1 MHVRNAHKEQYKA
14 MEDDDTKTVENASEA
29 HEIPDLDETSNKTMD
44 TSEAIDSSTA
54 QVEQDPMV
62 PSTPNEAKKRGQVSK
77 LNEYLDNS
85 TCLLCKKTYK
95 NRKTAMDHLRRT
107 HDIYSS
113 DLKEKV
119 SGDDDQV
126 QDQLHESLILD
137 EASNDQTQDNLE
149 HLEQGNNADDLEHM
163 EQGENSDE
171 LMEQDSTDPVQ
182 DPEPRHICY
191 PCNKGFEMDFELKI
205 HQKKCNMRSCKYCKV
220 GVIQDE
226 HLGHEDKCA
235 EASKYIGQDSCIICD
250 LQFSDVGTVFKHVVE
265 EHLNNDSSRTSSH
278 SDIQITK
285 VESNYP
291 VAKRE
296 EYLLE
301 ESSTPMFMP
310 FGGTGQDDQED
321 PRIVHKLYKC
331 PICLKCL
338 LFLQH
343 AQDHITRFHHIPVQH
358 QVRMGLN
365 IEEMIIPETF

>member
-1 MHVRNAHKEQYKA
+1 MRVRHKKEFEA
-14 MEDDDTKTVENASEA
+14 IDDVIKTNQAPENDKNEVAA
-29 HEIPDLDETSNKTMD
+29 QDIPDLDETSNQTMD
-44 TSEAIDSSTA
+44 TSEAIDA
-54 QVEQDPMV
+54 QVEQD
-62 PSTPNEAKKRGQVSK
+62 SSSAKGRQVSK
-77 LNEYLDNS
+77 FDQYLENS
-85 TCLLCKKTYK
+85 TCLLCQKTYK
-95 NRKTAMDHLRRT
+95 NEKCAKDHLRRY
-107 HDIYSS
+107 HGDQ
-113 DLKEKV
+113 LKV
-119 SGDDDQV
+119 SGDHQV

-137 EASNDQTQDNLE
+137 EPNNDLNAQDNLE
-149 HLEQGNNADDLEHM
+149 HLEQDENPDEHM
-163 EQGENSDE
+163 D
-171 LMEQDSTDPVQ
+171 QDGTDPVQ
-182 DPEPRHICY
+182 DPDPRHICY
-191 PCNKGFEMDFELKI
+191 PCNIGFEMDFELKM
-205 HQKKCNMRSCKYCKV
+205 HQKKCNMKSCKYCKS

-250 LQFSDVGTVFKHVVE
+250 LQFSNLSTVFKHVLE
-265 EHLNNDSSRTSSH
+265 EHLNNDSSRTSSSSA

-296 EYLLE
+296 EFMLE
-301 ESSTPMFMP
+301 QSSAPMFMS
-310 FGGTGQDDQED
+310 FGGTGQAEQED

-365 IEEMIIPETF
+365 IEEMNIPDTFLT